1 MGVGAL
7 RAQTVFRESITGK
20 VILPGD
26 ADYHSAR
33 RVFSF
38 NPQTDKH
45 RHMIVSCAEPE
56 DAAKAV
62 LYARENQLDVAVRS
76 GGHDL
81 LGASVCDGLVIDLS
95 RMNAIRMDRDART
108 VRVEAGARTS
118 VLNGATQASELAV
131 PLGCHPDVGITGL
144 TLGGGIG
151 WLTGK
156 HGATCDNLLRAD
168 VVTADG
174 KMLHTSATENSD
186 LFGHCAEAVATL
198 ESLRRLSTSS
208 IR

>member
-1 MGVGAL
+1 
-7 RAQTVFRESITGK
+7 VFREGITGK
-20 VILPGD
+20 VILLGD

-38 NPQTDKH
+38 NPQTDKYPQ
-45 RHMIVSCAEPE
+45 MIVRCAEPE
-56 DAAKAV
+56 DATKAV
-62 LYARENQLDVAVRS
+62 RYAREKQLDVAVRS

-95 RMNAIRMDRDART
+95 RMNTIRVDRDART
-108 VRVEAGARTS
+108 VRVEAGARSS
-118 VLNGATQASELAV
+118 VLNGATQASEFAV
-131 PLGCHPDVGITGL
+131 PLGCHPDVGVAGL

-156 HGATCDNLLRAD
+156 HGATCDNLLGAD

-174 KMLHTSATENSD
+174 KMLRTSATENSD
-186 LFGHCAEAVATL
+186 LFGHYAEAVATL
-198 ESLRRLSTSS
+198 ESLQRLTTSS

>member
-1 MGVGAL
+1 MLIGAGAL
-7 RAQTVFRESITGK
+7 RAQTVFRESIRGR

-38 NPQTDKH
+38 NPQTDKYPQI
-45 RHMIVSCAEPE
+45 IVRCAEPE

-62 LYARENQLDVAVRS
+62 LYAREKQLDVAVRS

-108 VRVEAGARTS
+108 VRVEAGART
-118 VLNGATQASELAV
+118 G
-131 PLGCHPDVGITGL
+131 GL
-144 TLGGGIG
+144 RSGNDGGGRTPV
-151 WLTGK
+151 LF
-156 HGATCDNLLRAD
+156 AA
-168 VVTADG
+168 
-174 KMLHTSATENSD
+174 SARRP
-186 LFGHCAEAVATL
+186 VA
-198 ESLRRLSTSS
+198 
-208 IR
+208 